1 MKAFQLTKWGHD
13 AELRDV
19 PQPDPKPGEVLV
31 RIAAAGACHS
41 DLHLMHDFVDGM
53 VDYELPFTI
62 GHENAGWVEA
72 IGDGVR
78 GLEVGEPVAVYGPW
92 GCGRCHSCLT
102 GAENYC
108 ERQATLAGSGGG
120 LGFDGGMASHMI
132 VPNSR
137 WLVSLGDLD
146 PVLAAPLTDAG
157 LTPYHAVKRSLPLLV
172 PGSFALVIGAGGLGH
187 LAIQILRALSPAT
200 VVVVDQRDEALE
212 HARHVGAHEVVHAGD
227 GAAAQITDITKGRGI
242 DVAIDLVGVDDDAQ
256 ARIPGH
262 PPARPHHARRCRRR
276 KAVGAVLL
284 PRLRGLGGQHVLGHA
299 ARARRG
305 ARAGPQRAHPA
316 EVQRFGLDDAARAY
330 SDLNDG
336 KVAGRAVIVP
346 NG

>member
-1 MKAFQLTKWGHD
+1 
-13 AELRDV
+13 
-19 PQPDPKPGEVLV
+19 
-31 RIAAAGACHS
+31 
-41 DLHLMHDFVDGM
+41 MH
-53 VDYELPFTI
+53 
-62 GHENAGWVEA
+62 
-72 IGDGVR
+72 

-212 HARHVGAHEVVHAGD
+212 HARHVGAHEVVRAGD
-227 GAAAQITDITKGRGI
+227 GAAAQVTDITKGRGI
-242 DVAIDLVGVDDDAQ
+242 DVAIDLVGVDETLKLASRVTRQ
-256 ARIPGH
+256 RGH
-262 PPARPHHARRCRRR
+262 ITLVGVGGGKLSVRFFSPAYEVSVANMYWGTLPEL
-276 KAVGAVLL
+276 VEVLAL
-284 PRLRGLGGQHVLGHA
+284 
-299 ARARRG
+299 
-305 ARAGPQRAHPA
+305 ARAGSSGRRCSGSGSTTRPA
-316 EVQRFGLDDAARAY
+316 PTRT
-330 SDLNDG
+330 
-336 KVAGRAVIVP
+336 
-346 NG
+346 